1 MSLHQEQETPMTL
14 TIYQAS
20 VPVFERSLKAL
31 SACIDKATAHAEA
44 RKIDPS
50 TLIADRLYPDMFPFS
65 RQVQLASD
73 HARGAPARLAGIDFP
88 KFDPTESSF
97 ADLKGRIAK
106 SLDFVASI
114 DKTALDGAEDREL
127 TLPVGGK
134 ERIFTGYSYL
144 FTHALP
150 NFFFHVTTAYDIL
163 RHNGVELG
171 KRDFLNN

>member
-1 MSLHQEQETPMTL
+1 MTL

-31 SACIDKATAHAEA
+31 SSCIDMAAAHAEA
-44 RKIDPS
+44 RKVDP
-50 TLIADRLYPDMFPFS
+50 TVLIGARLYPDMFPFS
-65 RQVQLASD
+65 RQVQLATD
-73 HARGAPARLAGIDFP
+73 HARGAPARIAGIDFP
-88 KFDPTESSF
+88 KFDPTETSF
-97 ADLKGRIAK
+97 PDLKARIDK
-106 SLDFVASI
+106 SLAFVATI
-114 DKTALDGAEDREL
+114 DKGAMEGAEDREL

-134 ERIFTGYSYL
+134 ERTFTGYSYL

-171 KRDFLNN
+171 KRHFLNNS